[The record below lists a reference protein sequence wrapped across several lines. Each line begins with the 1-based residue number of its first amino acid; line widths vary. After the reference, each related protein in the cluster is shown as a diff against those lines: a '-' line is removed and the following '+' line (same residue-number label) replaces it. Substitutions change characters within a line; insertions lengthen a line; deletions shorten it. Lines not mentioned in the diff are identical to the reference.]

1 MSLWLLK
8 LKLNTFYQIKVCTS
22 LVQLLDRHHR
32 LPDSV
37 WGEVVWVWPDVSR
50 SFYKGRC
57 MYTLCTHNRIHLHHL
72 ILRPA
77 PQRLVLAVDR
87 GCSPSKPTDQHPS
100 HHLISWLVGCFGSLI
115 FILVKLF
122 CGTATFLS
130 SMSAWTDREVSGYLD
145 IHQLL
150 QKCTS
155 SWMKIFYS
163 WKSNY
168 DSVIIPDL
176 ELYNADLAYLLK
188 KYDAYLT
195 KAPGLLDFVL
205 ALAQLWPLTWG
216 DFLWYEWLPF
226 ALKSINPIRAK
237 KKKYLKH
244 FYNVKVGWFRLEQH
258 MLHLT
263 TSCICPDRIIPVN
276 FVCVRACLDCYWLTP
291 RTFLVPN
298 VISSSLYH
306 SVWPPVA
313 CW

>member
-237 KKKYLKH
+237 KKKKPQTLLQLE
-244 FYNVKVGWFRLEQH
+244 GWMIQIGAAYASFDDVMYMSWSDYSRQFRLRPC
-258 MLHLT
+258 MLGLLLIDST
-263 TSCICPDRIIPVN
+263 N
-276 FVCVRACLDCYWLTP
+276 FS
-291 RTFLVPN
+291 RTQC
-298 VISSSLYH
+298 H
-306 SVWPPVA
+306 
-313 CW
+313 

>member
-37 WGEVVWVWPDVSR
+37 WWEVVWVWPDVSR

-237 KKKYLKH
+237 KKIPQTLLQRE
-244 FYNVKVGWFRLEQH
+244 GWMIQIGAAYASFDDVMYMSWSDYSRQFRLRPC
-258 MLHLT
+258 MLGLLLIDST
-263 TSCICPDRIIPVN
+263 N
-276 FVCVRACLDCYWLTP
+276 FS
-291 RTFLVPN
+291 RTQC
-298 VISSSLYH
+298 H
-306 SVWPPVA
+306 
-313 CW
+313 